1 MASQRSASMS
11 QWKEPDAVADK
22 VLKRAEVSKVSR
34 PGREERSPTAYPYA
48 ALARGM
54 PPVANLCKRRSP
66 GDYKIDSRWHSSKR
80 STAGKT

>member
-34 PGREERSPTAYPYA
+34 SGRGET
-48 ALARGM
+48 
-54 PPVANLCKRRSP
+54 
-66 GDYKIDSRWHSSKR
+66 DSRHIPPILPSFSR
-80 STAGKT
+80 QTAGG